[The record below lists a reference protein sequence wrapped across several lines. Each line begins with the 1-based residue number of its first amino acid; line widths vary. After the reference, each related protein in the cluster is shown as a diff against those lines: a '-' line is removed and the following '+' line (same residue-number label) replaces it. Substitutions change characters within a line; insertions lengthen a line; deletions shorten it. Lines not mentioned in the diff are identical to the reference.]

1 MGNLHMSSE
10 VVLALED
17 IFWYTRPHTEP
28 PPKLPKHIGV
38 LSVLLTLT
46 LTTTNVHL
54 ILIPN

>member
-28 PPKLPKHIGV
+28 PQTPKTRWGFV
-38 LSVLLTLT
+38 SA
-46 LTTTNVHL
+46 
-54 ILIPN
+54 PNLNYY